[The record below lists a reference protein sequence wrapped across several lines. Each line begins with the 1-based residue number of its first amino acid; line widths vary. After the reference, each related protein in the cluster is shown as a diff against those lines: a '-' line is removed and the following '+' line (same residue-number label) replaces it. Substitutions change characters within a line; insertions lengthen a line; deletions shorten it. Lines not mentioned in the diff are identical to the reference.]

1 MGTSIQFF
9 HASSE
14 CLQQRR
20 EMDHTGLMNGP
31 SPYADTAEA
40 APLGIEYQGGN
51 HFVHAQNVSR
61 SGLDQLAAQLDMM
74 SFTEQ
79 NRQQL
84 AVMQQQQQ
92 QQQHLIQQHEHN
104 LAQQQMS
111 EYQQQL
117 RRTDPVYA
125 SMTSHNVSTSSNPS
139 PPPLDQR
146 QTPPPDT
153 SHFQLD
159 KQGFITWQTPAGP
172 IRISLKE
179 MGF

>member
-14 CLQQRR
+14 CLQQRK

-84 AVMQQQQQ
+84 AMMQQQQQ

-125 SMTSHNVSTSSNPS
+125 SMTSHNVSTFQSAAAAAQPA
-139 PPPLDQR
+139 
-146 QTPPPDT
+146 PDA
-153 SHFQLD
+153 
-159 KQGFITWQTPAGP
+159 P
-172 IRISLKE
+172 
-179 MGF
+179 

>member
-1 MGTSIQFF
+1 MG
-9 HASSE
+9 
-14 CLQQRR
+14 
-20 EMDHTGLMNGP
+20 DHTGLMNGP

-139 PPPLDQR
+139 PPPPNQR
-146 QTPPPDT
+146 QTPPTFNST
-153 SHFQLD
+153 SRVSSPGKHQRVRSES
-159 KQGFITWQTPAGP
+159 P
-172 IRISLKE
+172 
-179 MGF
+179 

>member
-1 MGTSIQFF
+1 MG
-9 HASSE
+9 
-14 CLQQRR
+14 
-20 EMDHTGLMNGP
+20 
-31 SPYADTAEA
+31 
-40 APLGIEYQGGN
+40 
-51 HFVHAQNVSR
+51 
-61 SGLDQLAAQLDMM
+61 
-74 SFTEQ
+74 FTEQ

-117 RRTDPVYA
+117 RLTDPVYA